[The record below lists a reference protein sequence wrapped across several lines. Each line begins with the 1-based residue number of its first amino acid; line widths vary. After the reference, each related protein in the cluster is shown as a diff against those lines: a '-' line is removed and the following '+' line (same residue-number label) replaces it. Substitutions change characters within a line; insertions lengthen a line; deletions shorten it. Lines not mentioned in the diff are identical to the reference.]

1 MSSKPGGSLYVRA
14 LTAIVLIPCVLVLV
28 WAAMLRPVFVVAVA
42 GLVLLGLREY
52 YAMARALGHD
62 TAGLTGSAVG
72 LLVMLAAGFMPQAVM
87 PILVLGVLAICIA
100 HLWTQHQK
108 LGGVA
113 ASVFGVVY
121 VTGFAAHVPMLH
133 GLGPAGPGLT
143 LLLLATI
150 IASDTGAYFAGK
162 GFGRNKL
169 APHISPNKTWE
180 GALGGMLA
188 GVAAGAVI
196 YALDLQSSIAPHF
209 PGWPLPVYLGVSAVL
224 AALGQLG
231 DLVES
236 MLKRDA
242 GVKDAGALFPGHG
255 GVLDRCDGFL
265 FAAPALYYI
274 VLGIG
279 GA

>member
-1 MSSKPGGSLYVRA
+1 MTQKPASSLYVR
-14 LTAIVLIPCVLVLV
+14 LVTAVVLLPFVLVLV
-28 WAAMLRPVFVVAVA
+28 LVPLLRPVFVMAVA

-52 YAMARALGHD
+52 YALARALGHQ
-62 TAGLTGSAVG
+62 TAGITGGFVG
-72 LLVMLAAGFMPQAVM
+72 LLIMLSAGFAPSAVT
-87 PILVLGVLAICIA
+87 PLLVFGALALCIA
-100 HLWTQHQK
+100 HLWRGHHG
-108 LGGVA
+108 LGAVA

-121 VTGFAAHVPMLH
+121 VPWFAAHVLMVH
-133 GLGPAGPGLT
+133 GIGPSGPGLT

-162 GFGRNKL
+162 GFGRHKL
-169 APHISPNKTWE
+169 APRTSPNKTWE
-180 GALGGMLA
+180 GALGGMIA
-188 GVAAGAVI
+188 GLAAGAI
-196 YALDLQSSIAPHF
+196 LYAIDRETGLAPQF
-209 PGWPLPVYLGVSAVL
+209 PGWPLPAYLAAAAVF

-274 VLGIG
+274 ALGMG
-279 GA
+279 EF